1 MRMLLNG
8 EWVERPDA
16 REVRDPQ
23 DGSVIDIVPEADGDD
38 MRLAVGAALQAFE
51 SNDPVPA
58 HRRIDVLRRAAD
70 GVLGRHE
77 ELARTISREG
87 VKTIREAR
95 KEVTRCAE
103 TLRVSSEEARRV
115 GGETVAFDQSPGA
128 EKRLGW
134 YTRVPVGVVGAITP
148 FNDPLN
154 LVAHKVGPAV
164 AAGNAVIVK
173 PHEET
178 PLSAL
183 LLAEIFEDAGL
194 APGLLQVITGS
205 GDVVGDAL
213 VTDDRVRT
221 ISFSGGRETGER
233 ILARAGLKKVA
244 MELGSISPVI
254 VMEDADLDLAV
265 ASTVSGAYWAAGQNC
280 LHVQRLLVQADVYD
294 EFAERF
300 VAAAERYQVGD
311 KQDEATDMGPL
322 ISELVARRVESWVQE
337 ALEAGARLLTGG
349 VREGAFY
356 APTLLDRV
364 PDECSVA
371 AREVFGPVTALWPF
385 ATLEEAIA
393 RANAVDFGLQGAIFT
408 TSLSTAF
415 RGAAGLRCGG
425 VMVNDSTDY
434 RIDAMPFGGMKGS
447 GLGREGVRFALE
459 EMTEIKLVCFNL

>member
-371 AREVFGPVTALWPF
+371 AREAFGPVTALWPF

>member
-8 EWVERPDA
+8 EWVERPNA

-23 DGSVIDIVPEADGDD
+23 DGSVIDIVPEADAEDA
-38 MRLAVGAALQAFE
+38 RQAVAAALTAFE
-51 SNDPVPA
+51 SNDPIPA
-58 HRRIDVLRRAAD
+58 HYRIDVLRRAAD
-70 GVLGRHE
+70 GVSERHE
-77 ELARTISREG
+77 ELARTIAREG

-128 EKRLGW
+128 EDRYGW
-134 YTRVPVGVVGAITP
+134 YTRVPVGVVAAITP

-154 LVAHKVGPAV
+154 LVAHKVGPAI
-164 AAGNAVIVK
+164 AGGNAVIVK

-183 LLAEIFEDAGL
+183 LLAEVFEDAGL
-194 APGLLQVITGS
+194 APGLLQVLTGP
-205 GDVVGDAL
+205 GEVVGDAL
-213 VTDDRVRT
+213 VADPRIRT
-221 ISFSGGRETGER
+221 VSFSGGRETGEK
-233 ILARAGLKKVA
+233 ILARAGLKKVG

-254 VMEDADLDLAV
+254 VAEDADLESAV
-265 ASTVSGAYWAAGQNC
+265 ASCVSGAYWAAGQNC
-280 LHVQRLLVQADVYD
+280 LHVQRLLVQQDVYD
-294 EFAERF
+294 DFAARF
-300 VAAAERYQVGD
+300 VAAAESYRVGD

-322 ISELVARRVESWVQE
+322 ITEDAARRVEGWVQE
-337 ALEAGARLLTGG
+337 ALRAEGRLLTGG
-349 VREGAFY
+349 TRDGCFY

-364 PDECSVA
+364 PDDCSVA
-371 AREVFGPVTALWPF
+371 AREVFGPVTVLWPF
-385 ATLEEAIA
+385 ETLDEALV

-408 TSLSTAF
+408 ASLSTAF
-415 RGAAGLRCGG
+415 RAARELRCGG

-459 EMTEIKLVCFNL
+459 EMTEIKLVCLNL